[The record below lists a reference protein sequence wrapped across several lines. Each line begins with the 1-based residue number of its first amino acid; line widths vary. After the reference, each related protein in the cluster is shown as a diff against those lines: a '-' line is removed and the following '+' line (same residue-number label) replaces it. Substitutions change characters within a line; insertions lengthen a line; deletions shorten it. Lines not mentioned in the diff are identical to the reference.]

1 MVNSLKH
8 FRYGK
13 HHFIIQHE
21 FADLN
26 SCCIFILVSDQ
37 PCIALQ
43 HLIVCQV
50 SIMIEL
56 LVKKFLN
63 FASVFQGEAQ
73 EVVQYGLVL

>member
-1 MVNSLKH
+1 MLHIYFGFWS
-8 FRYGK
+8 
-13 HHFIIQHE
+13 
-21 FADLN
+21 
-26 SCCIFILVSDQ
+26 
-37 PCIALQ
+37 ALYCTAA
-43 HLIVCQV
+43 LDCQV